1 MEKKNE
7 NHHHI
12 LHIPIDLGS
21 KFRLQRI
28 FQKKKGNFRWK
39 TEKRNIITE
48 YFILALAEV
57 PIFSL
62 NWHFGFLDQICP
74 KRVFSV

>member
-28 FQKKKGNFRWK
+28 FQKKRKFPVENRK
-39 TEKRNIITE
+39 TE
-48 YFILALAEV
+48 
-57 PIFSL
+57 
-62 NWHFGFLDQICP
+62 HHH
-74 KRVFSV
+74 

>member
-28 FQKKKGNFRWK
+28 FQNKKEISGGKQKNG
-39 TEKRNIITE
+39 TS
-48 YFILALAEV
+48 
-57 PIFSL
+57 SL
-62 NWHFGFLDQICP
+62 NT
-74 KRVFSV
+74 SY